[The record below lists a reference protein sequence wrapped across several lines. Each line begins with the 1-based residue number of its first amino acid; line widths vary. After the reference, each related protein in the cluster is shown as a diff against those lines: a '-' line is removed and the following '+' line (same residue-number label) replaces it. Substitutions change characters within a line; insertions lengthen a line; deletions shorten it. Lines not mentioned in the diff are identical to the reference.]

1 MPFIALL
8 STILIGWVVGPKYVT
23 DEVES
28 SGHRMSR
35 KGLYVVMV
43 KFVTPVMMLVLF
55 LQSTGLLNF
64 LK

>member
-1 MPFIALL
+1 M
-8 STILIGWVVGPKYVT
+8 T